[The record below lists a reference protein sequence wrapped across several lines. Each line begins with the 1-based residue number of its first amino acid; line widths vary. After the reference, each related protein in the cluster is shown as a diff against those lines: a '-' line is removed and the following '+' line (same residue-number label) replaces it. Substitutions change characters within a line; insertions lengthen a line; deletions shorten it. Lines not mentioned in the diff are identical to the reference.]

1 MSGRLE
7 RKGERESKMNGV
19 KRLVWIVLA
28 LAIGAV
34 TGWFARSVRE
44 REIGAREGRAFTSA
58 VAESL
63 KEPVVSGKDAAD
75 KSELAALRM
84 RRRELER
91 KIAATVAV
99 TYRAIYE
106 ATTIVY

>member
-1 MSGRLE
+1 MRTRFGT
-7 RKGERESKMNGV
+7 
-19 KRLVWIVLA
+19 VLA
-28 LAIGAV
+28 AAMIAGVALVIGGVA
-34 TGWFARSVRE
+34 GWFARSVRE